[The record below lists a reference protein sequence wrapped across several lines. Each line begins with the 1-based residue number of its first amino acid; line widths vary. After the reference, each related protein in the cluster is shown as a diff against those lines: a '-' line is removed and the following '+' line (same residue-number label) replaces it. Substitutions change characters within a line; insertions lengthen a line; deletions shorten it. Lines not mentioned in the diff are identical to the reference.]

1 MALQL
6 QKLLNNPAAQ
16 PFNSLA
22 NLVDLAST
30 AGGMYV
36 VAPQNI
42 ESEVYLFDTRGEEEA
57 ALESDITDNW
67 IETNTTMQDHIGLKP
82 MIITLSGYVGE
93 LTNKLPKELENLQKA
108 KVSSKLSAL
117 SPFTPELTTQT
128 QYILNRTQ
136 ELYGIYEKANKTVS
150 RIEEKLR
157 GIDVPQGVNNQQ
169 AVFDKFYQLWEKR
182 SLVTVYTPFGVFDNM
197 AIMSLHARQ
206 DEETAYISEFRV
218 SFKKIRIAGLM
229 TTYTDEKKQREAI
242 ASMTLSN
249 QIDKGIKKPLEST
262 LISGGRSIGKA
273 IINTVENIMK
283 PSK

>member
-57 ALESDITDNW
+57 TIESDITDNW

-117 SPFTPELTTQT
+117 SPFVPELTTQT

-229 TTYTDEKKQREAI
+229 TTYTDEKKQREDTA
-242 ASMTLSN
+242 MQLR
-249 QIDKGIKKPLEST
+249 PL
-262 LISGGRSIGKA
+262 LAPISLHILGNSLGMYIPRL
-273 IINTVENIMK
+273 
-283 PSK
+283 

>member
-108 KVSSKLSAL
+108 EVSSKLSAL

-150 RIEEKLR
+150 RIEEELR

-242 ASMTLSN
+242 AAMPLSN

-262 LISGGRSIGKA
+262 LISGGRSIGKT

>member
-57 ALESDITDNW
+57 TIESDITDNW

-117 SPFTPELTTQT
+117 SPFVPELTTQT

-242 ASMTLSN
+242 AAMTLSN

>member
-108 KVSSKLSAL
+108 EVSSKLSAL

-242 ASMTLSN
+242 AAMPLSN

-262 LISGGRSIGKA
+262 LISGGRSIGKT